1 MRTTSAG
8 LGAIGRGIA
17 SYVAMVLVQ
26 RATFLFV
33 AAVLAQAAEPA
44 AARWDGTIQ
53 LPGREYG
60 LVIDLAQNAQGQWIG
75 SAILPSLGVKGAPLS
90 DISVSDSAVSFAIK
104 GVLGDVKV
112 RGNLI
117 ADGAFTGRLEQG
129 GNAAPVSLRKVGPPQ
144 VEPPRQSTAVAKEME
159 GDWEGDMMFI
169 DHNVHVRLSLANKAE
184 GRATGKLFLKGRR
197 EVNLEVAMVTQESDL
212 LTLEAPEASLIYD
225 GRLRGGEISG
235 TWQQGPFEFAL
246 VLHRTAKP

>member
-1 MRTTSAG
+1 M
-8 LGAIGRGIA
+8 L
-17 SYVAMVLVQ
+17 LVQ
-26 RATFLFV
+26 RATFLFA

-44 AARWDGTIQ
+44 AARWDGTLQI
-53 LPGREYG
+53 PSREYR
-60 LVIDLAQNAQGQWIG
+60 LVIDLDRNAQGQWIG

-90 DISVSDSAVSFAIK
+90 DIAVTDSAVTFAVK

-112 RGNLI
+112 RGNLT
-117 ADGAFTGRLEQG
+117 ADGAFTGTLEQG
-129 GNAAPVSLRKVGPPQ
+129 GNAAPFALRKAGPAQ
-144 VEPPRQSTAVAKEME
+144 VELPKQSTSVAKEME

-169 DHNVHVRLSLANKAE
+169 DHNVHVRLSLANQAN

-197 EVNLEVAMVTQESDL
+197 EVNLDVAMVTQESDL

-246 VLHRTAKP
+246 LLHRAAKP